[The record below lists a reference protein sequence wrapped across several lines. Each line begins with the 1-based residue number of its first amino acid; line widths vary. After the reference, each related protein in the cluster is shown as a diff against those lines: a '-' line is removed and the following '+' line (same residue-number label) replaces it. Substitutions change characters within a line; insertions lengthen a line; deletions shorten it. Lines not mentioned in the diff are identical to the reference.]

1 VSRARD
7 AAPPGREPDPT
18 RADLARLAWV
28 LLFVW
33 LALAAFVT
41 IAQRFLGWRL
51 AIGLIGG
58 AGLLFTLGIAL
69 VVGADLAAGEIWR
82 RWRERAHRG

>member
-1 VSRARD
+1 VSRARNP
-7 AAPPGREPDPT
+7 APPGREPDPT

-28 LLFVW
+28 LLLVW
-33 LALAAFVT
+33 LALAGFVT

-58 AGLLFTLGIAL
+58 GGLLFTLGLAL
-69 VVGADLAAGEIWR
+69 VVAGDLAAGEIRR
-82 RWRERAHRG
+82 RWGSRRGRR